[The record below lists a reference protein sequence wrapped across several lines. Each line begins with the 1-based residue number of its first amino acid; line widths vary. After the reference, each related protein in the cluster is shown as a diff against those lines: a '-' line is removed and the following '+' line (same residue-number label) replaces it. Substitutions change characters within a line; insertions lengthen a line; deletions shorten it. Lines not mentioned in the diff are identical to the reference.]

1 MNKFFLPWI
10 FAMITFSGFTQS
22 SSDTL
27 NRTDEQGLKQGY
39 WIKLDEE
46 GMLKY
51 EGTFKD
57 NNPTGNFIYYY
68 PDGVVRARS
77 SFYDDGK
84 KSVTTTYHHSGKIMN
99 KK

>member
-1 MNKFFLPWI
+1 
-10 FAMITFSGFTQS
+10 MITFSGFTQS

-77 SFYDDGK
+77 TFYDDGK
-84 KSVTTTYHHSGKIMN
+84 KAVFSGSCFSWEE
-99 KK
+99 